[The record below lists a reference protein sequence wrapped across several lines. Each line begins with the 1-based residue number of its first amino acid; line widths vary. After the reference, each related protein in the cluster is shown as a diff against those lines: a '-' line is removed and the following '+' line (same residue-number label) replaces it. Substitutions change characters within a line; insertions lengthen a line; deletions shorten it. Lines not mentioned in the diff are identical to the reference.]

1 MMDAQRLNCQSNPVF
16 GLIPIQAEDIA
27 GFIEG
32 FVDEKLI
39 EDLLFG
45 LTWIR
50 WDDRLAVRD
59 ANDKLR
65 GRWSISV
72 NQRLVPRSWALLKLL
87 FLPGP
92 LKSSGTEDAKVRPE
106 PSIIPL
112 LLAGRTSDACA
123 VAQRR
128 LYSSG
133 LSPSRSKFPDADEG
147 ERIAAALLLP
157 VQRQQQIADLVLN
170 KKYKGTA

>member
-1 MMDAQRLNCQSNPVF
+1 MDAQRLNCKSNPVF
-16 GLIPIQAEDIA
+16 GMIPLLSEDIS

-50 WDDRLAVRD
+50 WDDRLAVQD
-59 ANDKLR
+59 ANNKLCD
-65 GRWSISV
+65 RWSIPV
-72 NQRLVPRSWALLKLL
+72 NQMLVLRSWAILKLL

-92 LKSSGTEDAKVRPE
+92 LRSSENEDAKVRPE
-106 PSIIPL
+106 SSIIPL
-112 LLAGRTSDACA
+112 LLAGRISNACA

-128 LYSSG
+128 LYASG
-133 LSPSRSKFPDADEG
+133 LSPCMSQFPDSDEG
-147 ERIAAALLLP
+147 ARIAAALLLP
-157 VQRQQQIADLVLN
+157 VQSQQQIADLVLS
-170 KKYKGTA
+170 KK